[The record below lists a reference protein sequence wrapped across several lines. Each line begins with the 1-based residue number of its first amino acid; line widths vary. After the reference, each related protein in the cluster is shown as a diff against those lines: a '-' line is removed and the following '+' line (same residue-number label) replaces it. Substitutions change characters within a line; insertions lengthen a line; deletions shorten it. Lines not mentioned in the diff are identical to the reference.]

1 MAKEM
6 TNTRSTVTT
15 LSGRWMPLLG
25 ILLVALGLLSTAT
38 SFPPLLAQ
46 LNADIAFTDVSYGFL
61 GMLSPF
67 TFAFMALLTPL
78 IVKKL
83 ALEWAIL
90 GAAAM
95 MAAGQILR
103 AVSSDSLGFF
113 AASIV
118 AMLGLG
124 AANLL
129 LPPLIKRF
137 FPDRIVSVST
147 LYVFFMIFSSIYP
160 PLLAVPI
167 ASATN
172 WRFSIGVW
180 ALIELLAVVPWLITI
195 LRKKTNTTTVAPPP
209 AAPGLTK
216 RVWTSRTSWALM
228 LAYAVGTFNFYVLV
242 AWLPVFLTETVS
254 ATPETAGS
262 LLSLYTA
269 VPLISAA
276 FVANLVAKMKNL
288 GLLFIAVAVMV
299 IVGYLGLMLMPAQV
313 TLLWVALAGTAPML
327 FSITLISLNYR
338 TATEAGTVVLA
349 GMVTF
354 GGYLLGASGPL
365 IVGFLRAQ
373 GSSWTAI
380 LAMLAG
386 AMLVAIVASFGLRK
400 PVMVDLER

>member
-1 MAKEM
+1 
-6 TNTRSTVTT
+6 
-15 LSGRWMPLLG
+15 MPLLG
-25 ILLVALGLLSTAT
+25 ILLVSLGLLSTAT

-46 LNADIAFTDVSYGFL
+46 LGQDIAFTDVTYGLL

-67 TFAFMALLTPL
+67 TFAFMSLLTPL
-78 IVKKL
+78 IVKKI

-95 MAAGQILR
+95 MAAGQIFR
-103 AVSSDSLGFF
+103 AYAGDAYGFF

-167 ASATN
+167 AQATD
-172 WRFSIGVW
+172 WRFSIGIW
-180 ALIELLAVVPWLITI
+180 AVIELVAIVPWLVTI
-195 LRKKTNTTTVAPPP
+195 IKNRSNENPVVAPP
-209 AAPGLTK
+209 AAPGLAK
-216 RVWTSRTSWALM
+216 RVWASPTSWSLM
-228 LAYAVGTFNFYVLV
+228 LGYAAGTFNFYVLV
-242 AWLPVFLTETVS
+242 AWLPVLLIDTVK
-254 ATPETAGS
+254 ANQETAGS

-276 FVANLVAKMKNL
+276 FLANFVAKMKNL
-288 GLLFIAVAVMV
+288 GLLYLFVAVLV
-299 IVGYLGLMLMPAQV
+299 LVGYLGLVLMPSTA
-313 TLLWVALAGTAPML
+313 TWLWVALAGTAPML
-327 FSITLISLNYR
+327 FSITLISINYR
-338 TATEAGTVVLA
+338 AATEAGAVVLA

-365 IVGFLRAQ
+365 IVGFLRSVGA
-373 GSSWTAI
+373 SWSTV
-380 LAMLAG
+380 LLMLSV

-400 PVMVDLER
+400 PVMVDLPKE